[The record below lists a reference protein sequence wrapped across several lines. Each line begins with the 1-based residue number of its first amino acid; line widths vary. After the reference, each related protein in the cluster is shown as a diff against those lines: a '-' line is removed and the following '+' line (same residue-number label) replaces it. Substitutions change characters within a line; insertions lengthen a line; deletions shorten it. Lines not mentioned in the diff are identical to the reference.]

1 MINGKNEY
9 LMLYFIVR
17 LDFWPYVIIRL
28 NFWPYIMERLNS
40 WPYFMVRMNF
50 WPYIMVRLNFWPY
63 FMVRLN
69 FWPYIQTFLNSL
81 TERAENHK
89 ERQYFQV
96 CRSGCPTNFFVCV
109 FCFAPEIGNATGVPE
124 RSRSTRN

>member
-1 MINGKNEY
+1 MINGKNEF

-63 FMVRLN
+63 IMVRLN
-69 FWPYIQTFLNSL
+69 FWPYIQTFLNSSD
-81 TERAENHK
+81 RAGRK
-89 ERQYFQV
+89 SQGKAILPSMPVRV
-96 CRSGCPTNFFVCV
+96 SDKNFCLCIL
-109 FCFAPEIGNATGVPE
+109 FCIGNATGMPE